1 MGDAAPPPTSPSP
14 ADPATP
20 PPGGPAPGTPIG
32 TPIEEARADTAPK
45 KSPWGRLKAWV
56 EQRNART
63 QARWSAALHAEHVLR
78 WRLLVKVVAI
88 HVRYTSGYLAAGC
101 LVSAPLQLV
110 FLVVRDRSQPGQL
123 VTRLHELLTAVV
135 LGLLL
140 LVLMAVMIPFTRIDW
155 EKMRL
160 PEFKNLELNLAWW
173 SMIASAAY
181 MLVAVPADLALQK
194 APPVGLLFDRR
205 LGLLLFTFMLFSW
218 IRARFDAWLF
228 RDFYTLRPDDDSL
241 ILFRTGSAKRPGAS
255 PPEAPP
261 GSAPPSAPPSNPAA
275 TPPGA

>member
-1 MGDAAPPPTSPSP
+1 MGDPAPPPPTP
-14 ADPATP
+14 A
-20 PPGGPAPGTPIG
+20 GPPIG
-32 TPIEEARADTAPK
+32 TPVTDPAGAASPPRTGGPWARL
-45 KSPWGRLKAWV
+45 RAWID
-56 EQRNART
+56 ERNART

-110 FLVVRDRSQPGQL
+110 FLLFRDRSQPGQL
-123 VTRLHELLTAVV
+123 MTRLHELLTAVL

-140 LVLMAVMIPFTRIDW
+140 LVLMAAMIPFTRIDW

-173 SMIASAAY
+173 SMVASAVY
-181 MLVAVPADLALQK
+181 MVVAIPADFALQK
-194 APPVGLLFDRR
+194 GPPLGVLFDRR

-228 RDFYTLRPDDDSL
+228 RDFYTLGPDDDSL

-255 PPEAPP
+255 PPPEAPP
-261 GSAPPSAPPSNPAA
+261 PASEPPPSPPSGAQP
-275 TPPGA
+275 PPGA